1 MTGKIFG
8 FLLLGSIFNNVISDY
23 LWARYPRSLTLSLA
37 LTLCS
42 LLRSVVLTSP
52 TIATV
57 GLSITIPLAILS
69 DYLFFSIDPT
79 WMSLGGGFLVIVG
92 FVCVSAEDTIR
103 SQLDQILQKDSSSS
117 PSPFPASVGT
127 TLASKL

>member
-1 MTGKIFG
+1 MGNIHEMTGKIFG

-23 LWARYPRSLTLSLA
+23 LWARFFVLFHCTYTFS
-37 LTLCS
+37 
-42 LLRSVVLTSP
+42 RSVVLTSP

-69 DYLFFSIDPT
+69 DYVFFAIHPT

-92 FVCVSAEDTIR
+92 FLCVSGEDSIR
-103 SQLDQILQKDSSSS
+103 DYLQRNFENSGKIQSPDLILTSTNN
-117 PSPFPASVGT
+117 VI
-127 TLASKL
+127 